1 MIAFMF
7 TALMIYAVCDMNRR
21 NVIYYAVRAYT
32 FGELAGALG
41 WQLVCYVFEN
51 RRVSYSAAIQCL
63 ITVGTVAVLFVIV
76 LLAEKR
82 INRDQKHI
90 HIEKRE
96 VILSAV
102 MCICMIAASN
112 LSYVSSSTPFSSR
125 IPSDIYIIRTIVDL
139 AGVSILTAYHII
151 LKESHEK
158 MEMAQMAALN
168 RMQFANYQI
177 SRTSVDLI
185 NQKYH
190 DLKHQIEFLKSD
202 ISSDEKM
209 QYLNEM
215 EQDIQAF
222 EAQNHT
228 GNHILDTILTAKSL
242 QCQNENIQLTCV
254 ANGKYIEFM
263 NPMDISA
270 LFGNMLDNAIE
281 GVSKVEEKDKRW
293 IHVSIRRKMDFL
305 VICVSNS
312 YQGDISFSHGMPVT
326 QKEDKRY
333 HGYGTKSIRN
343 IVSQYGGTVVF
354 RAEKGW
360 FEVKATYDFNSLNQA
375 GQL

>member
-1 MIAFMF
+1 MYQNIYNYFFEYDLSKTPGFTYVLANFLGVIIYTAFNPRRRKNIWAYAELLILGLMYLVYNFFTRDISTVLFIPSIMIAFMF

-168 RMQFANYQI
+168 RMQFAK
-177 SRTSVDLI
+177 LP
-185 NQKYH
+185 
-190 DLKHQIEFLKSD
+190 
-202 ISSDEKM
+202 
-209 QYLNEM
+209 
-215 EQDIQAF
+215 DIQ
-222 EAQNHT
+222 N
-228 GNHILDTILTAKSL
+228 
-242 QCQNENIQLTCV
+242 QC
-254 ANGKYIEFM
+254 
-263 NPMDISA
+263 
-270 LFGNMLDNAIE
+270 
-281 GVSKVEEKDKRW
+281 W
-293 IHVSIRRKMDFL
+293 I
-305 VICVSNS
+305 
-312 YQGDISFSHGMPVT
+312 
-326 QKEDKRY
+326 
-333 HGYGTKSIRN
+333 
-343 IVSQYGGTVVF
+343 
-354 RAEKGW
+354 
-360 FEVKATYDFNSLNQA
+360 
-375 GQL
+375 

>member
-1 MIAFMF
+1 MYQNIYNYFFEYDLSKTPGFTYVLANFLGVIIYTAFNPRRRKNIWAYAELLILGLMYLVYNFFTRDISTVLFIPSIMIAFMF

-158 MEMAQMAALN
+158 MEMAAVSVMKKRLTFKSRFFRSALRFVSRTRASIFRWNFSEGWKSSFISSKLGIRASSQSCASVTIIAIRASGEIRILSSFITIFLQSGQNDFTRSVQTNFYISGRNVEKIGNLADLVALN
-168 RMQFANYQI
+168 F
-177 SRTSVDLI
+177 
-185 NQKYH
+185 
-190 DLKHQIEFLKSD
+190 
-202 ISSDEKM
+202 
-209 QYLNEM
+209 
-215 EQDIQAF
+215 
-222 EAQNHT
+222 
-228 GNHILDTILTAKSL
+228 
-242 QCQNENIQLTCV
+242 
-254 ANGKYIEFM
+254 
-263 NPMDISA
+263 
-270 LFGNMLDNAIE
+270 
-281 GVSKVEEKDKRW
+281 
-293 IHVSIRRKMDFL
+293 
-305 VICVSNS
+305 
-312 YQGDISFSHGMPVT
+312 
-326 QKEDKRY
+326 
-333 HGYGTKSIRN
+333 
-343 IVSQYGGTVVF
+343 
-354 RAEKGW
+354 
-360 FEVKATYDFNSLNQA
+360 
-375 GQL
+375 